1 MGVFFCISLI
11 KHKMKVTLFFVL
23 IAAIA
28 VLGQGDFDLVERIV
42 LDDFTNGANTHGISV
57 TLSADIGVND
67 PDRTETEM
75 FDAGSGCTGLLG
87 CERDMS
93 LTIFIGLQ
101 GRTFSS
107 DIFTTPATY
116 YFDGEWAVSNPKNS
130 ESEFILQY
138 DGRDNTFSLDTNGLG
153 NVDLTDNGLVTRI
166 RLSAVTDLDTAYNII
181 AYSPNGQS
189 CTASIDVL
197 TAGNA
202 YDYDYNDSFVFF
214 NFDNL
219 AGGCDKTNIGAV
231 EVELFSNDALD
242 AILRQIAFVGNPD
255 PSNSQ
260 TPTPSRTRSPAPTGT
275 GTGTPTPTRTPTRTP
290 SPSGPCVIVCDCPS
304 FTCQIAYDRD
314 DDQNTIS
321 YSVSRFVFDDDDS
334 VTYVYVDDDANPDDD
349 GIVYVYVDDDDGIST
364 GFTTLFSTGFTTLFS
379 TGFSSFTSLFSTGFT
394 SAFSSFTSFTSFDG
408 RSFSFGSSSSDA
420 STVAAS
426 FVMMAVLA
434 VLA

>member
-1 MGVFFCISLI
+1 MGVCFFLCISLI

-42 LDDFTNGANTHGISV
+42 LDDFTNGANTHGISI
-57 TLSADIGVND
+57 TLSADLGVND
-67 PDRTETEM
+67 PDRTETAM

-138 DGRDNTFSLDTNGLG
+138 DGLG
-153 NVDLTDNGLVTRI
+153 NIDLTDNGLVTRI

-255 PSNSQ
+255 PSDSQ
-260 TPTPSRTRSPAPTGT
+260 TPTPSRTRSPAPTASN
-275 GTGTPTPTRTPTRTP
+275 TPSRTPTRTPTR
-290 SPSGPCVIVCDCPS
+290 SGPCIVFCDCPS
-304 FTCQIAYDRD
+304 FTCQLAYDVD
-314 DDQNTIS
+314 DDFQTVS
-321 YSVSRFVFDDDDS
+321 YGLTTYYVYDDDEEGY
-334 VTYVYVDDDANPDDD
+334 VYYVYVDDDNNPDDD
-349 GIVYVYVDDDDGIST
+349 QIIYVYVYVDDDGT
-364 GFTTLFSTGFTTLFS
+364 
-379 TGFSSFTSLFSTGFT
+379 
-394 SAFSSFTSFTSFDG
+394 SFTSFTSFFT
-408 RSFSFGSSSSDA
+408 RFTSFSSYTSFFNNFSNESSDA
-420 STVAAS
+420 STMTASAIVGLVAVAL
-426 FVMMAVLA
+426 F
-434 VLA
+434 

>member
-1 MGVFFCISLI
+1 MGFFFLWISLI

-42 LDDFTNGANTHGISV
+42 LDDFTNGANTHGISI
-57 TLSADIGVND
+57 TLSADLGVND

-138 DGRDNTFSLDTNGLG
+138 DGRDNSFSLDTNGLG
-153 NVDLTDNGLVTRI
+153 NVDLTDNG
-166 RLSAVTDLDTAYNII
+166 LDTAYNII

-202 YDYDYNDSFVFF
+202 YAYDYNDSFVFF

-242 AILRQIAFVGNPD
+242 AILDKLLLLVTQIHLILKHQLHLVLD
-255 PSNSQ
+255 PQ
-260 TPTPSRTRSPAPTGT
+260 HQLLLTPHLELQPQLLQ
-275 GTGTPTPTRTPTRTP
+275 
-290 SPSGPCVIVCDCPS
+290 VLLNV
-304 FTCQIAYDRD
+304 
-314 DDQNTIS
+314 
-321 YSVSRFVFDDDDS
+321 VSS
-334 VTYVYVDDDANPDDD
+334 VTVQSSHV
-349 GIVYVYVDDDDGIST
+349 
-364 GFTTLFSTGFTTLFS
+364 TLYMMMMMMKKIFSTFK
-379 TGFSSFTSLFSTGFT
+379 
-394 SAFSSFTSFTSFDG
+394 
-408 RSFSFGSSSSDA
+408 
-420 STVAAS
+420 
-426 FVMMAVLA
+426 
-434 VLA
+434 

>member
-1 MGVFFCISLI
+1 MG
-11 KHKMKVTLFFVL
+11 KVTLFFVL
-23 IAAIA
+23 IAALA

-57 TLSADIGVND
+57 TLSADLGVND
-67 PDRTETEM
+67 PDRTETQM

-138 DGRDNTFSLDTNGLG
+138 DGRDNSFSLDTNGLG

-166 RLSAVTDLDTAYNII
+166 RLSAGT
-181 AYSPNGQS
+181 
-189 CTASIDVL
+189 DVL

-219 AGGCDKTNIGAV
+219 AGGCDKTNIGAF

-255 PSNSQ
+255 PS
-260 TPTPSRTRSPAPTGT
+260 
-275 GTGTPTPTRTPTRTP
+275 
-290 SPSGPCVIVCDCPS
+290 
-304 FTCQIAYDRD
+304 
-314 DDQNTIS
+314 
-321 YSVSRFVFDDDDS
+321 
-334 VTYVYVDDDANPDDD
+334 
-349 GIVYVYVDDDDGIST
+349 
-364 GFTTLFSTGFTTLFS
+364 
-379 TGFSSFTSLFSTGFT
+379 
-394 SAFSSFTSFTSFDG
+394 
-408 RSFSFGSSSSDA
+408 
-420 STVAAS
+420 
-426 FVMMAVLA
+426 
-434 VLA
+434 

>member
-1 MGVFFCISLI
+1 MGSLFFFLCISLI

-42 LDDFTNGANTHGISV
+42 LDDFTNGANTHGISI
-57 TLSADIGVND
+57 TLSADLGVND
-67 PDRTETEM
+67 PDRTETAM

-138 DGRDNTFSLDTNGLG
+138 DGRDNSFSLDTNGLG

-166 RLSAVTDLDTAYNII
+166 RLSAVTDF
-181 AYSPNGQS
+181 
-189 CTASIDVL
+189 
-197 TAGNA
+197 
-202 YDYDYNDSFVFF
+202 DYNDSFVFF

-255 PSNSQ
+255 PSDSQ

-275 GTGTPTPTRTPTRTP
+275 NTPSRTPTPTP
-290 SPSGPCVIVCDCPS
+290 SSSIECSLICNCPV
-304 FTCQIAYDRD
+304 FTCHIVY
-314 DDQNTIS
+314 
-321 YSVSRFVFDDDDS
+321 DDDD
-334 VTYVYVDDDANPDDD
+334 DEED
-349 GIVYVYVDDDDGIST
+349 
-364 GFTTLFSTGFTTLFS
+364 LFYF
-379 TGFSSFTSLFSTGFT
+379 
-394 SAFSSFTSFTSFDG
+394 
-408 RSFSFGSSSSDA
+408 
-420 STVAAS
+420 
-426 FVMMAVLA
+426 
-434 VLA
+434 

>member
-1 MGVFFCISLI
+1 MG
-11 KHKMKVTLFFVL
+11 
-23 IAAIA
+23 
-28 VLGQGDFDLVERIV
+28 LGQGDFDLVERIV
-42 LDDFTNGANTHGISV
+42 LDDFTNGANTHGISI
-57 TLSADIGVND
+57 TLSADLGVND

-138 DGRDNTFSLDTNGLG
+138 DGRDNSFSLDTNGLG
-153 NVDLTDNGLVTRI
+153 NVDLT
-166 RLSAVTDLDTAYNII
+166 AYNII
-181 AYSPNGQS
+181 VYSPNGQS

-255 PSNSQ
+255 PSDSQ
-260 TPTPSRTRSPAPTGT
+260 TPTPSRTRSPAPTASNT
-275 GTGTPTPTRTPTRTP
+275 PSRTPTPTP
-290 SPSGPCVIVCDCPS
+290 SSSIECSLICNCPV
-304 FTCQIAYDRD
+304 FTCHIVY
-314 DDQNTIS
+314 
-321 YSVSRFVFDDDDS
+321 DDDD
-334 VTYVYVDDDANPDDD
+334 DEED
-349 GIVYVYVDDDDGIST
+349 
-364 GFTTLFSTGFTTLFS
+364 LFYF
-379 TGFSSFTSLFSTGFT
+379 
-394 SAFSSFTSFTSFDG
+394 
-408 RSFSFGSSSSDA
+408 
-420 STVAAS
+420 
-426 FVMMAVLA
+426 
-434 VLA
+434 

>member
-1 MGVFFCISLI
+1 MGFFFLWISLI

-42 LDDFTNGANTHGISV
+42 LDDFTNGANTHGISI
-57 TLSADIGVND
+57 TLSADLGVND
-67 PDRTETEM
+67 PDRTETAM
-75 FDAGSGCTGLLG
+75 FDVGSGCTGLLG

-130 ESEFILQY
+130 ESESILQY
-138 DGRDNTFSLDTNGLG
+138 DGRDNSFSLDTNGLG

-166 RLSAVTDLDTAYNII
+166 RLSAVTDLD
-181 AYSPNGQS
+181 S
-189 CTASIDVL
+189 
-197 TAGNA
+197 
-202 YDYDYNDSFVFF
+202 DYNDSFVFF

-255 PSNSQ
+255 PSDSQ
-260 TPTPSRTRSPAPTGT
+260 TPTPSRTRSPAPTASN
-275 GTGTPTPTRTPTRTP
+275 TPSRTPTQLLQ
-290 SPSGPCVIVCDCPS
+290 VLLNV
-304 FTCQIAYDRD
+304 
-314 DDQNTIS
+314 
-321 YSVSRFVFDDDDS
+321 VSS
-334 VTYVYVDDDANPDDD
+334 VTVQSSHV
-349 GIVYVYVDDDDGIST
+349 
-364 GFTTLFSTGFTTLFS
+364 TLYMMMMMMKKIFST
-379 TGFSSFTSLFSTGFT
+379 
-394 SAFSSFTSFTSFDG
+394 
-408 RSFSFGSSSSDA
+408 
-420 STVAAS
+420 
-426 FVMMAVLA
+426 
-434 VLA
+434 

>member
-1 MGVFFCISLI
+1 MGSLFFFLCISLI

-42 LDDFTNGANTHGISV
+42 LDDFTNGANTHGISI

-75 FDAGSGCTGLLG
+75 FDAGSGCSGLLG

-138 DGRDNTFSLDTNGLG
+138 DGRDNSFSLDTNGLG
-153 NVDLTDNGLVTRI
+153 NVDLT
-166 RLSAVTDLDTAYNII
+166 AYNII
-181 AYSPNGQS
+181 VYSPNGQS

-255 PSNSQ
+255 PSDSQ
-260 TPTPSRTRSPAPTGT
+260 TPTPSRTRSPAPTASNT
-275 GTGTPTPTRTPTRTP
+275 PSRTPTPTP
-290 SPSGPCVIVCDCPS
+290 SSSIECSLICNCPV
-304 FTCQIAYDRD
+304 FTCHIVY
-314 DDQNTIS
+314 
-321 YSVSRFVFDDDDS
+321 DDDD
-334 VTYVYVDDDANPDDD
+334 DEED
-349 GIVYVYVDDDDGIST
+349 
-364 GFTTLFSTGFTTLFS
+364 LFYF
-379 TGFSSFTSLFSTGFT
+379 
-394 SAFSSFTSFTSFDG
+394 
-408 RSFSFGSSSSDA
+408 
-420 STVAAS
+420 
-426 FVMMAVLA
+426 
-434 VLA
+434 

>member
-1 MGVFFCISLI
+1 MGVCFFLCISLI

-42 LDDFTNGANTHGISV
+42 LDDFTNGANTHGISI
-57 TLSADIGVND
+57 TLSADLGVND
-67 PDRTETEM
+67 PDRTETAM

-189 CTASIDVL
+189 CTASIDFL

-255 PSNSQ
+255 PSDSQ
-260 TPTPSRTRSPAPTGT
+260 TPTPSRT

-290 SPSGPCVIVCDCPS
+290 SPSGPCIVFCDCPS
-304 FTCQIAYDRD
+304 FTCQLAYDD
-314 DDQNTIS
+314 DEEG
-321 YSVSRFVFDDDDS
+321 YVY
-334 VTYVYVDDDANPDDD
+334 YVYVDDDNNPDDD
-349 GIVYVYVDDDDGIST
+349 QIIYVYVYVDDD
-364 GFTTLFSTGFTTLFS
+364 
-379 TGFSSFTSLFSTGFT
+379 
-394 SAFSSFTSFTSFDG
+394 
-408 RSFSFGSSSSDA
+408 
-420 STVAAS
+420 
-426 FVMMAVLA
+426 
-434 VLA
+434 

>member
-1 MGVFFCISLI
+1 MGVFFLCISLI

-42 LDDFTNGANTHGISV
+42 LDDFTNGANTHGISI
-57 TLSADIGVND
+57 TLSADLGVND
-67 PDRTETEM
+67 PDRTETAM

-166 RLSAVTDLDTAYNII
+166 RLSAVTDLDTAYN
-181 AYSPNGQS
+181 
-189 CTASIDVL
+189 
-197 TAGNA
+197 
-202 YDYDYNDSFVFF
+202 YDYNDSFVFF
-214 NFDNL
+214 DFDNL

-231 EVELFSNDALD
+231 EVE
-242 AILRQIAFVGNPD
+242 
-255 PSNSQ
+255 
-260 TPTPSRTRSPAPTGT
+260 
-275 GTGTPTPTRTPTRTP
+275 
-290 SPSGPCVIVCDCPS
+290 
-304 FTCQIAYDRD
+304 
-314 DDQNTIS
+314 
-321 YSVSRFVFDDDDS
+321 
-334 VTYVYVDDDANPDDD
+334 
-349 GIVYVYVDDDDGIST
+349 
-364 GFTTLFSTGFTTLFS
+364 
-379 TGFSSFTSLFSTGFT
+379 
-394 SAFSSFTSFTSFDG
+394 
-408 RSFSFGSSSSDA
+408 
-420 STVAAS
+420 
-426 FVMMAVLA
+426 
-434 VLA
+434 

>member
-1 MGVFFCISLI
+1 MGFVFFLCISLI

-42 LDDFTNGANTHGISV
+42 LDDFTNGANTHGISI
-57 TLSADIGVND
+57 TLSADLGVND

-290 SPSGPCVIVCDCPS
+290 SPSGPCIVFCDCPS
-304 FTCQIAYDRD
+304 FTCQLAYDVD
-314 DDQNTIS
+314 DDFQTIS
-321 YSVSRFVFDDDDS
+321 YGNPIDYVYDDDEEGY
-334 VTYVYVDDDANPDDD
+334 VYYVYVDDDNNPDDD
-349 GIVYVYVDDDDGIST
+349 QIIYVYVYVDDDGT
-364 GFTTLFSTGFTTLFS
+364 
-379 TGFSSFTSLFSTGFT
+379 
-394 SAFSSFTSFTSFDG
+394 SFTSFTSFFTSFTSFFTSFTSFFTTFT
-408 RSFSFGSSSSDA
+408 SFSSYTSFFNNFSNESSDA
-420 STVAAS
+420 STMTASAIVGLVAVAL
-426 FVMMAVLA
+426 F
-434 VLA
+434 

>member
-1 MGVFFCISLI
+1 MGVFFLCISLI

-42 LDDFTNGANTHGISV
+42 LDDFTNGANTHGISI
-57 TLSADIGVND
+57 TLSADLGVND
-67 PDRTETEM
+67 PDRTETQM

-138 DGRDNTFSLDTNGLG
+138 DGRDNSFSLDTNGLG

-166 RLSAVTDLDTAYNII
+166 RLSAVTDLDTAYN
-181 AYSPNGQS
+181 
-189 CTASIDVL
+189 
-197 TAGNA
+197 
-202 YDYDYNDSFVFF
+202 YDYNDSFVFF
-214 NFDNL
+214 DFDNL

-242 AILRQIAFVGNPD
+242 AIVRQIAFVGNPD

-290 SPSGPCVIVCDCPS
+290 SPSGPCI
-304 FTCQIAYDRD
+304 
-314 DDQNTIS
+314 
-321 YSVSRFVFDDDDS
+321 
-334 VTYVYVDDDANPDDD
+334 
-349 GIVYVYVDDDDGIST
+349 
-364 GFTTLFSTGFTTLFS
+364 
-379 TGFSSFTSLFSTGFT
+379 
-394 SAFSSFTSFTSFDG
+394 
-408 RSFSFGSSSSDA
+408 
-420 STVAAS
+420 
-426 FVMMAVLA
+426 
-434 VLA
+434 

>member
-42 LDDFTNGANTHGISV
+42 LDDFTNGANTHGISI
-57 TLSADIGVND
+57 TLSADLGVND

-214 NFDNL
+214 DFDSL

-260 TPTPSRTRSPAPTGT
+260 TPTPSRTRSPAPT
-275 GTGTPTPTRTPTRTP
+275 RTPTRTP
-290 SPSGPCVIVCDCPS
+290 SPSGPCIVFCDCPS
-304 FTCQIAYDRD
+304 FTCQLAYD
-314 DDQNTIS
+314 
-321 YSVSRFVFDDDDS
+321 
-334 VTYVYVDDDANPDDD
+334 VDDDNNPDDD
-349 GIVYVYVDDDDGIST
+349 QIIYVYVYVDDDGT
-364 GFTTLFSTGFTTLFS
+364 
-379 TGFSSFTSLFSTGFT
+379 
-394 SAFSSFTSFTSFDG
+394 SFTSFTSFFTSFTSFFTSFTSFFTTFTG
-408 RSFSFGSSSSDA
+408 FSSFSSFFNNFSNESSDA
-420 STVAAS
+420 STMTASAIVGLVAVAL
-426 FVMMAVLA
+426 F
-434 VLA
+434 